1 MQKSSAI
8 AFKQLLKTSGIRFL
22 QERME
27 AAERA
32 MQEAQEAANNEEK
45 SSAGDKYETARSMS
59 QLDKEMNARQ
69 LEAARQQLQH
79 LQQVNVDSGQDI
91 FVVGSVARIG
101 GQYYFLSVGLGSIQL
116 EGRKVWYLSPQ
127 APLSKVLFQKQAGDT
142 VLFQGKN
149 STIEE
154 VF

>member
-1 MQKSSAI
+1 MKKTYTT
-8 AFKQLLKTSGIRFL
+8 AFKRLLKASGIRLL
-22 QERME
+22 QERMA

-32 MQEAQEAANNEEK
+32 MQEAQVAANNEEK
-45 SSAGDKYETARSMS
+45 SSVGDKYETARSMS

-69 LEAARQQLQH
+69 LEAARQQVQH
-79 LQQVNVDSGQDI
+79 LQQVNVDSCQDT

-101 GQYYFLSVGLGSIQL
+101 GQYYFLSVGLGGIQM
-116 EGRKVWYLSPQ
+116 EGKKVWYLSPQ
-127 APLSKVLFQKQAGDT
+127 APLSKVLLQKQAGDT
-142 VLFQGKN
+142 ILFQGKN